1 MKATP
6 VTVSAHQPR
15 NPNRSTTSGGGLYW
29 VAEQTTSNG
38 RVLIAEGK
46 TLGEAM
52 EGLWRLVDEHN
63 LRHSRAA

>member
-6 VTVSAHQPR
+6 VTASAHQPR
-15 NPNRSTTSGGGLYW
+15 NPNPNGAPLYW

-38 RVLIAEGK
+38 RLLIAEGK

-63 LRHSRAA
+63 LRHRRAA